1 MFTIHE
7 QLIGDNQ
14 YRCSSC
20 SNNLCDAEKVFFIK

>member
-1 MFTIHE
+1 MFTFHE

-20 SNNLCDAEKVFFIK
+20 ANKLCDAEKVKQEK